1 MKSLIF
7 YPLKSAGMLRIVEL
21 LHSLNNVA
29 EFEFSIDCL
38 NGLLFETMALWLLLQ
53 LSFETALF
61 LAVISARKV
70 GEILAFSST

>member
-7 YPLKSAGMLRIVEL
+7 YLLKSVAMLCTVEL

-29 EFEFSIDCL
+29 EFEFSIDGL
-38 NGLLFETMALWLLLQ
+38 NALLFETMALWLLLQ

-61 LAVISARKV
+61 LAVISARKI